1 MKAPHIH
8 GQPVRAYGCTVQH
21 TRRPSRTTTPATG
34 PAIMPSHT
42 HRHERTVH
50 SCVTQCR
57 HSSDHPG
64 SSQKIA
70 AAPAVARRLPTR
82 GIAHAR
88 NKCPPP
94 VVKHLR
100 RGCLAVEADPERRL
114 TRHKVTSRAI
124 KGENTPAGVEAT
136 WVVGAPVADAIRVLE
151 QLQPD
156 GQDWLFAPLV
166 TGHHHNRRR
175 DGRTHNNEVLSIKA
189 TIEDISGLIA
199 WINRYCAERNLPD
212 RVPDIHGQ
220 PARVTTAQFRRTLA
234 WFIARRPGGSIA
246 GAIAYR
252 HHSVHMFEGY
262 AGTSASGFRAEVEA
276 EQHSPAAKTSRS
288 WSNDTSTNT
297 WPVPQPTKPARGWA
311 STTGSSGSRASSP
324 ATADSSPS

>member
-1 MKAPHIH
+1 
-8 GQPVRAYGCTVQH
+8 
-21 TRRPSRTTTPATG
+21 
-34 PAIMPSHT
+34 
-42 HRHERTVH
+42 
-50 SCVTQCR
+50 
-57 HSSDHPG
+57 
-64 SSQKIA
+64 
-70 AAPAVARRLPTR
+70 
-82 GIAHAR
+82 
-88 NKCPPP
+88 
-94 VVKHLR
+94 
-100 RGCLAVEADPERRL
+100 
-114 TRHKVTSRAI
+114 VTSRAF